1 MSDLTRRGFLTRGSI
16 GVAVA
21 GALAVVP
28 GLASLRPLTGT
39 PIAGS
44 RSWND
49 EPLVA
54 HVRDLASGEI
64 ALLVGTNQTIIR
76 DRPLALRLHAAARSA
91 R

>member
-28 GLASLRPLTGT
+28 GLASLRPLTGV
-39 PIAGS
+39 PISGS

-64 ALLVGTNQTIIR
+64 ALLVGTNQIIIR
-76 DRPLALRLHAAARSA
+76 DRHLALRLHAAARPA